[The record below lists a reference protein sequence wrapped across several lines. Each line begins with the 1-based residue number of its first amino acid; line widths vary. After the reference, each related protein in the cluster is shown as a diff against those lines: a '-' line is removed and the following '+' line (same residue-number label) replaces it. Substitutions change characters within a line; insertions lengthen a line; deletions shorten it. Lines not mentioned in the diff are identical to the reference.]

1 MRRSGTPLLLAAGL
15 CVAACNDSVLFV
27 TSTGINLGYDTA
39 PPSIDLGY
47 NRTEGY
53 TGPAYSNGALPP
65 VVGRI
70 QSNLDVF
77 SPVVRQTY
85 ATGPAAE
92 LLTKP
97 DADSTVK
104 DHQFSSVPLVSNS
117 RRVAYFGTE
126 STVGLRVSF
135 TGPTASSG
143 IPSSVALGYRRKEL
157 SWIPVTLAKAN
168 SGCVGSTVPTPRLAA
183 TVATVAAQNGVTPES
198 IEVDCYGSTL
208 ANIVIN
214 GSVATAGQPNA
225 SLLLDQFIA
234 TGVAAEN
241 LAADT
246 STADSK
252 GILRSVFRSQLRPL
266 GADTS
271 PKGIG
276 SAQPDAPPAA
286 AAVPK

>member
-1 MRRSGTPLLLAAGL
+1 
-15 CVAACNDSVLFV
+15 
-27 TSTGINLGYDTA
+27 
-39 PPSIDLGY
+39 
-47 NRTEGY
+47 
-53 TGPAYSNGALPP
+53 
-65 VVGRI
+65 
-70 QSNLDVF
+70 
-77 SPVVRQTY
+77 
-85 ATGPAAE
+85 
-92 LLTKP
+92 
-97 DADSTVK
+97 
-104 DHQFSSVPLVSNS
+104 
-117 RRVAYFGTE
+117 
-126 STVGLRVSF
+126 
-135 TGPTASSG
+135 
-143 IPSSVALGYRRKEL
+143 
-157 SWIPVTLAKAN
+157 
-168 SGCVGSTVPTPRLAA
+168 
-183 TVATVAAQNGVTPES
+183 VTPES